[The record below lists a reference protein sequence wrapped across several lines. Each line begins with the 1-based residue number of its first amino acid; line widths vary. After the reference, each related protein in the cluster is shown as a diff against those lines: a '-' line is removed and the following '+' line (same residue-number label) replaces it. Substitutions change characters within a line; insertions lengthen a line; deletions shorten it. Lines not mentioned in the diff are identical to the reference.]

1 MKPMAK
7 LFVRLTLIGSAA
19 LPASAQAIFS
29 AATGS
34 LTLVGTGHAELL
46 GEFIVSV
53 VSGTTAAGTL
63 EVEIGLLHEF
73 VEEAADNEDTFVR
86 ITSAGGT
93 IPVLAYR
100 GTFDLEEML
109 FIQGQVAP

>member
-19 LPASAQAIFS
+19 LPASVQAIFS
-29 AATGS
+29 AASGS
-34 LTLVGTGHAELL
+34 STLVGT
-46 GEFIVSV
+46 IQ
-53 VSGTTAAGTL
+53 
-63 EVEIGLLHEF
+63 
-73 VEEAADNEDTFVR
+73 
-86 ITSAGGT
+86 
-93 IPVLAYR
+93 VLAYR